1 MSTPKTPDAILRIVL
16 HAPTAGALARARSN
30 AANLRQLA
38 PEAEVRILLNAE
50 AVAAALDAPDAAA
63 DAQTLV
69 CPNTLRKIQRT
80 APAPLT
86 VLPEAAMLALARL
99 QREGWSY
106 IRA

>member
-1 MSTPKTPDAILRIVL
+1 MSTANTPNANPRIVL

-30 AANLRQLA
+30 AANLRQFA
-38 PEAEVRILLNAE
+38 PEAEVRILLNAD
-50 AVAAALDAPDAAA
+50 AVAAALDAPDADA

-69 CPNTLRKIQRT
+69 CPTTLRKIQR
-80 APAPLT
+80 AAAQPLT
-86 VLPEAAMLALARL
+86 VLPEPAMLALARL

>member
-1 MSTPKTPDAILRIVL
+1 MSTANTPSANERIVL
-16 HAPTAGALARARSN
+16 HAPTPGALARARSN

-38 PEAEVRILLNAE
+38 PAAEVRIVVNAE

-69 CPNTLRKIQRT
+69 CPNTLRRIQRT
-80 APAPLT
+80 APAPFT
-86 VLPEAAMLALARL
+86 VLPEAAILALARL

>member
-1 MSTPKTPDAILRIVL
+1 MSTMNDSASTLKILL
-16 HAPTAGALARARSN
+16 HAPTPGALARARSN
-30 AANLRQLA
+30 AANLRKLQPA
-38 PEAEVRILLNAE
+38 PEVRILLNAE
-50 AVAAALDAPDAAA
+50 AVAAALDAPDPAA

-69 CPNTLRKIQRT
+69 CPNTLQKIQRT

-86 VLPEAAMLALARL
+86 VLPEASMLALARL